1 MAAELDKTDKDPN
14 ESRTLSIQ
22 VEPSPPLI
30 LAMSELFRQHKQ
42 PQKAIELCRHGL
54 SIFPGDMGM
63 RLTLAMV
70 YLDLNQQEEA
80 WLEINK
86 VTQELQQLSP
96 VLEKISACTNR
107 EKQGLS
113 GWFTRL
119 SQILAQ
125 YPEKGPSGPV
135 GGMPEVRREENP
147 SASSEDKDLV
157 SDSNIISTLDNWVS
171 QLKKDNT

>member
-1 MAAELDKTDKDPN
+1 MAAEFDKTDKNPD

-22 VEPSPPLI
+22 VDPSPPLI

-70 YLDLNQQEEA
+70 YLDLNKKEEA
-80 WLEINK
+80 WLEINN
-86 VTQELQQLSP
+86 VALELQQLSP
-96 VLEKISACTNR
+96 ILEKIAALTGQ
-107 EKQGLS
+107 EKPGVSDWL
-113 GWFTRL
+113 TRL
-119 SQILAQ
+119 SQTLAR
-125 YPEKGPSGPV
+125 YPETGPSGTV
-135 GGMPEVRREENP
+135 GEMPEIRREENP
-147 SASSEDKDLV
+147 SAPAADKDLV

-171 QLKKDNT
+171 QLKKETI